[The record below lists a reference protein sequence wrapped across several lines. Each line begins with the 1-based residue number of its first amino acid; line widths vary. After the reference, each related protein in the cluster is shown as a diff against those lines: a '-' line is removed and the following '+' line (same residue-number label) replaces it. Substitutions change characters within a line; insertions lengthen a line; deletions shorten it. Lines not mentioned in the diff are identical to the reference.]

1 MLVDTFD
8 QKEPLLERLTELAG
22 KGNLVFRGYNTQE
35 QLLPS
40 VVRKNLVDVESDLLF
55 QFERYGAQYINASNP
70 VDFMSYAQHF
80 GLPTRLLDFTYN
92 PFVALYF
99 ALFSPKSNGRY
110 VNAEDKT
117 YYYIRFASI
126 EQNIL
131 IQHVP
136 YFNEGPFFEINSMAQ
151 RSVALMDTVEMMFD
165 KTKKVK
171 PNFLF
176 NDRSQVVQNF
186 FKTIATYTGSDN
198 PASFVRENEYKVAQR
213 TLFFIDPSQSNQR
226 LIMQQGLFMFPYLLD
241 REEHLNIINENSC
254 VIKIHKDLRAPLLKY
269 LDTIG
274 VNAFRIMPDLASVCE
289 AVERKVKDTRA
300 SNSELFK
307 KKTS

>member
-1 MLVDTFD
+1 MLKVNYCS
-8 QKEPLLERLTELAG
+8 
-22 KGNLVFRGYNTQE
+22 NLNDME
-35 QLLPS
+35 H
-40 VVRKNLVDVESDLLF
+40 N
-55 QFERYGAQYINASNP
+55 YINASNP

-117 YYYIRFASI
+117 YYYIRFASMD
-126 EQNIL
+126 QNIL
-131 IQHVP
+131 IKHVP

-165 KTKKVK
+165 KTKKIN

-176 NDRSQVVQNF
+176 NDRSHIIQSF

-198 PASFVRENEYKVAQR
+198 VSAFVINNEHKVAKK

-241 REEHLNIINENSC
+241 ENSHLNIIHDNSR
-254 VIKIHKDLRAPLLKY
+254 VIRINKNLREPLLKY

-274 VNAFRIMPDLASVCE
+274 INAFRIMPDLASVCG
-289 AVERKVKDTRA
+289 AVERKVKDKRA